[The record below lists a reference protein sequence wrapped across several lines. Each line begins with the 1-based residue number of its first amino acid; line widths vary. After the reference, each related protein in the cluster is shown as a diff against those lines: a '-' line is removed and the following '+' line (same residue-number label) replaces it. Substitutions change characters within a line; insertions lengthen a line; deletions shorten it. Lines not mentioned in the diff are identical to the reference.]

1 MEVSLHMH
9 TGVNTCIYNFGFYN
23 YTKIKIME
31 STRLPPKYQNHNR
44 DRKSGGHRGQLSHS
58 SQQIDQ
64 NDSAVGV
71 GLARSLG

>member
-1 MEVSLHMH
+1 MNIV
-9 TGVNTCIYNFGFYN
+9 
-23 YTKIKIME
+23 YTTLASTIME
-31 STRLPPKYQNHNR
+31 PTRLPPKYQNHNR

-58 SQQIDQ
+58 SQRIDQ

>member
-1 MEVSLHMH
+1 MYIV
-9 TGVNTCIYNFGFYN
+9 
-23 YTKIKIME
+23 YTTLASIIIQKLKIME
-31 STRLPPKYQNHNR
+31 PTRLPPKYQDHNR

-58 SQQIDQ
+58 SQRIDQ

>member
-9 TGVNTCIYNFGFYN
+9 TSVNTCILYIQLWLLLLY
-23 YTKIKIME
+23 KIME
-31 STRLPPKYQNHNR
+31 PTRLPPKYQNHNR

-58 SQQIDQ
+58 SQRIDQ